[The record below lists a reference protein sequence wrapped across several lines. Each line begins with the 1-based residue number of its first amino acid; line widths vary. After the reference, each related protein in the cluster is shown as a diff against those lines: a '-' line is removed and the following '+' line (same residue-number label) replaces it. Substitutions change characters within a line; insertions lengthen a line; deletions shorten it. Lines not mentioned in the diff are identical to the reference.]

1 VPFARQV
8 RDSCSAPSPPWPSA
22 ETPMR
27 VAKGC
32 RSVWPASWTCP
43 GPGCSGVPRT
53 RRRTL
58 MVRELLYVGWAAV
71 TCSLLPCAIDSRRA
85 KAHDRLVPDGAGT
98 ERRRYFRTPATA
110 STPVPMPCT
119 ADSKPS
125 AARCA
130 SWSTP
135 PTRRSPRPSS
145 APTAPAS
152 SWRAAFLYDGGI
164 VAGPEGIITGGHA
177 SKTGRTVAI
186 LYGEAVTTHARRPA
200 PAGRALRCCEDRL
213 GHRHLSDKSGVI
225 RSDADPGLARS
236 RVGKR
241 KAAIP
246 EAGLASRDV
255 PVPRGRSGRDG
266 KIGTCPDAN
275 TR

>member
-1 VPFARQV
+1 
-8 RDSCSAPSPPWPSA
+8 
-22 ETPMR
+22 MR

-32 RSVWPASWTCP
+32 RSVLPASWTCP

-130 SWSTP
+130 SWSTRRPAGRPDHQAHQP
-135 PTRRSPRPSS
+135 PQLRHGGPHSS
-145 APTAPAS
+145 TTGAS
-152 SWRAAFLYDGGI
+152 SRAPRGSSPAAMPARPAAPWPSCTAKLS
-164 VAGPEGIITGGHA
+164 PHT
-177 SKTGRTVAI
+177 
-186 LYGEAVTTHARRPA
+186 RRPA
-200 PAGRALRCCEDRL
+200 PAGRALRCCEDRP

-225 RSDADPGLARS
+225 RSDADPGFGPVARW
-236 RVGKR
+236 
-241 KAAIP
+241 
-246 EAGLASRDV
+246 
-255 PVPRGRSGRDG
+255 
-266 KIGTCPDAN
+266 
-275 TR
+275 